1 MFQFASPWWLLA
13 APLPALLWHVVRRQA
28 LRTPQ
33 DPGQAALLHPHAEEL
48 ARLQTQFGGRRPL
61 RLPWLW
67 VAGCAALFLALARPQ
82 WLLTDAPSSRHG
94 RDIMLALDVS
104 GSMRA
109 QDFQLDGQP
118 IDRLTLLK
126 RVVASFLEARR
137 SDRLGI
143 IIFGDDAFT
152 LAPLTPDI
160 DLLIQ
165 LVNELD
171 NGIAGE
177 KTALGTAVALGVERL
192 RAAATHKVLV
202 LFTDGSHTAGG
213 ISPEQALE
221 LARREG
227 VRVYTVGIGSH
238 AEVAFPGA
246 PSQTYVTA
254 MPLNEALLRLL
265 ASDTGG
271 RYFLGSR
278 SEELADIAR
287 EIDRIETTS
296 RADLSDTP
304 RIEWFW
310 LPLAAGLGL
319 LYAQRQR
326 RPAAVAP

>member
-13 APLPALLWHVVRRQA
+13 APLPALLWHLLRRKTPRSPQ
-28 LRTPQ
+28 RTE
-33 DPGQAALLHPHAEEL
+33 QAALFHPAAADL
-48 ARLQTQFGGRRPL
+48 AHIQTQVGELRSL

-109 QDFQLDGQP
+109 QDFTLDGQLT
-118 IDRLTLLK
+118 DRLTLLK
-126 RVVASFLEARR
+126 RVVADFLEARR
-137 SDRLGI
+137 GDRLGI
-143 IIFGDDAFT
+143 IIFGDEAFT
-152 LAPLTPDI
+152 LAPLTPDV
-160 DLLIQ
+160 DLLTQ

-192 RAAATHKVLV
+192 RAAAKHKVLV
-202 LFTDGSHTAGG
+202 LFTDGSHTAGR

-221 LARREG
+221 LARNEG
-227 VRVYTVGIGSH
+227 VRVYAVGIGSH

-246 PSQTYVTA
+246 PNQTYVTE
-254 MPLNEALLRLL
+254 MPLNEALLRRL
-265 ASDTGG
+265 ADETGG
-271 RYFLGSR
+271 QYFLGSR

-287 EIDRIETTS
+287 QIDGIETAS
-296 RADLSDTP
+296 RAESTDTP

-310 LPLAAGLGL
+310 LPLAVGLGL
-319 LYAQRQR
+319 LYVQRQR